1 MRRSSY
7 LSMAALVAVLA
18 FSSCKKSATPAP
30 AKTTDSDAAMSFTV
44 NGSTNIGYT
53 DCEEKFTTEA
63 GVKHT
68 LITGVNLTDGKPGAD
83 SFVLDIAVDPATIT
97 AGQAFPVA
105 STVAEANAATLI
117 YATDA
122 TDTFITQP
130 ANAQGAVTFS
140 AAGTTGFTGTFSGTL
155 FAKSDLTGATLVYTI
170 TNGAFTA
177 KYNAPPAP

>member
-7 LSMAALVAVLA
+7 LSMATLVAVLA

-30 AKTTDSDAAMSFTV
+30 AKTTDSDAVMSFTI

-53 DCEEKFTTEA
+53 DCEEKFTTEV

-105 STVAEANAATLI
+105 STAAEANAATLI

-122 TDTFITQP
+122 TDTFVTQP
-130 ANAQGAVTFS
+130 ANAQGSVTFS
-140 AAGTTGFTGTFSGTL
+140 AASTTGFTGTFSGKL
-155 FAKSDLTGATLVYTI
+155 FAKSDVTGTTVVYTI